1 MSSNDDMLV
10 KKVEQQVKNENFPS
24 ASGCLLPSLDLIS
37 PIGKIKQR
45 EPGPI
50 TSTPRVFAAE
60 RRDHIFQ
67 SNCFDKLSHIH
78 ENIALFSD
86 EKEPKLSSTN
96 SISTSNEKN
105 LHLIGGVDR
114 SRSILSSAVVSPLE
128 LEKKKKSGRQITIAK
143 NLHEKRK
150 IIWGDTGQIV
160 NNSEMK
166 SPLTDDK
173 EPASPMQ
180 VSTAEGTSNMNISK
194 RNSANNE
201 AELLKEDKKTNNCNS
216 SDIFSTG
223 DDSKIKGVQKIFP
236 SNVLTSAEYTA
247 SIETEVVSDNNC
259 SSLLVE
265 KENISTLKKSSN
277 EIEDITAA
285 NSSSEDSIHISTTD
299 SSIEILDDIERSVLV
314 TTNKLVATSIHDVS
328 DSPPHYTS
336 TLEPTQKIPET
347 LSRLELE
354 TQLQNLK
361 NLKQSANLSKLPD
374 CGRRL
379 LEKIEMLEEELIN
392 RDAFGRN
399 ANVSPNEP
407 IEREEASSVQKKNEP
422 SVISS
427 QIITGGHRLFGGKM
441 TDNRICLANAVT
453 GQVIAQM
460 HSSLANV
467 PENLKTNTPTSLLT
481 ELMPHQK
488 EGLTWLLWREKQSL
502 PGGILAD
509 DMGLGKTL
517 SMISLIVN
525 VKENRKQN
533 EEVKGSN
540 KQVTKSSCLIPS
552 RTTLIIAPASLIF
565 QWEAEFQKH
574 VKSGFL
580 SRYVFHGPKHK
591 RDISAECLA
600 RYDVVVTTYGIV
612 SNELSEKFTAV
623 GVEDERSSNDASAS
637 YAEKNGKGK
646 TKRKISRKLGSVLT
660 KIAWERVIL
669 DEAHQIKN
677 RTSLISKACCKIPAV
692 ARWCLTG
699 TPIHNNLWDLYSLIR
714 FLRVVPFDEEAV
726 WKEYILSAHSSQRL
740 NTLVKGLLLR
750 REKNQLC
757 TETNKPIV
765 DLKSRKYEEIV
776 MKFEGMEKKVYDYM
790 FQVSRQQVKELIKT
804 REEKERDLYGIGC
817 RNKPTKNP
825 FSGDPQ
831 TTRNNNNFQAMNC
844 VLTLLM
850 RLRQACV
857 HFVLINQAVDME
869 ALQTLGVEEDEN
881 AGMLSK
887 CFSSISLLD
896 EKALSEK
903 LLGDDGNK
911 QVEQLFQKTFISTKI
926 RKLFEQVDYAL
937 SCGDKCVIVSQW
949 TSLLNILEYHLER
962 KKILYT
968 SINGKVSSSDRQN
981 RANSFNMVDSGPRV
995 MLLSLTAGGVGLN
1008 LVGGNH
1014 LFLVDLHWN
1023 PALEQ
1028 QACDRIYR
1036 IGQTKNVFI
1045 HKLVCLET
1053 IEERVLALQRIKQT
1067 LAKDVLDGVA
1077 SKKLNKLT
1085 IADLKYLFDLGRPRN
1100 DLAIFADTAC
1110 SSKFIPAT
1118 ISNTN
1123 TGSFDTLATV
1133 RKPGSLVQ
1141 ETVLVQ
1147 PNY

>member
-1 MSSNDDMLV
+1 MHQMSSNDDMLV
-10 KKVEQQVKNENFPS
+10 RKVEQQVKNENFPS
-24 ASGCLLPSLDLIS
+24 ANSCLLPSLDLIS
-37 PIGKIKQR
+37 PIGKIRQR

-50 TSTPRVFAAE
+50 TSTPRDIV
-60 RRDHIFQ
+60 
-67 SNCFDKLSHIH
+67 LS
-78 ENIALFSD
+78 SD
-86 EKEPKLSSTN
+86 EKEPSANLSLTN
-96 SISTSNEKN
+96 SISIISTSNEKN
-105 LHLIGGVDR
+105 LHLIGRVDR
-114 SRSILSSAVVSPLE
+114 SRSVLSSAVASPLE
-128 LEKKKKSGRQITIAK
+128 LEKKKKDSRQIAVSK

-150 IIWGDTGQIV
+150 IIWGNTGQIV
-160 NNSEMK
+160 NKSEITSLK

-180 VSTAEGTSNMNISK
+180 MSTAECISNMDISK

-201 AELLKEDKKTNNCNS
+201 AELLKEDKETNSCSS
-216 SDIFSTG
+216 SDIFSTS
-223 DDSKIKGVQKIFP
+223 DDSKIKGVQETLP
-236 SNVLTSAEYTA
+236 PNVAINAQCTSSVEA
-247 SIETEVVSDNNC
+247 EVVSDNNC
-259 SSLLVE
+259 SSFLVE
-265 KENISTLKKSSN
+265 KETIPTLKKSSN
-277 EIEDITAA
+277 EIEDITAP
-285 NSSSEDSIHISTTD
+285 NSSSEDSVYISTTD
-299 SSIEILDDIERSVLV
+299 SSIEVLNNIEGSVLV
-314 TTNKLVATSIHDVS
+314 TTNKLAATSIHDVP
-328 DSPPHYTS
+328 DSPSHCASTS
-336 TLEPTQKIPET
+336 EPAQKIPET

-361 NLKQSANLSKLPD
+361 SLKQSANLSKLPD

-379 LEKIEMLEEELIN
+379 LEKIKLLEEKLIN
-392 RDAFGRN
+392 WDTFERDV
-399 ANVSPNEP
+399 NVAPNEP
-407 IEREEASSVQKKNEP
+407 IEREKASTVQKKDEP
-422 SVISS
+422 PIISS
-427 QIITGGHRLFGGKM
+427 QVITGGHRLFGGKM

-488 EGLTWLLWREKQSL
+488 EGLTWLLWRERQSL

-525 VKENRKQN
+525 VKEKRRQN
-533 EEVKGSN
+533 EEVEGSN
-540 KQVTKSSCLIPS
+540 KQVTKNSCLIPS

-580 SRYVFHGPKHK
+580 SRYV
-591 RDISAECLA
+591 LA

-623 GVEDERSSNDASAS
+623 GVEDERSSSDASGS
-637 YAEKNGKGK
+637 HREKNGKGK
-646 TKRKISRKLGSVLT
+646 IKRKVSRKPGSVLT

-726 WKEYILSAHSSQRL
+726 WKEYILSARSSQRL

-765 DLKSRKYEEIV
+765 DLKPRKYEEIV

-817 RNKPTKNP
+817 TNASYKPTKNP
-825 FSGDPQ
+825 FSGGPR
-831 TTRNNNNFQAMNC
+831 TTGNNNNFQAMTC

-857 HFVLINQAVDME
+857 HFALINQAVDME
-869 ALQTLGVEEDEN
+869 TLQMLGVEEDED
-881 AGMLSK
+881 AEMLSK
-887 CFSSISLLD
+887 CFSNISLLD
-896 EKALSEK
+896 EKALTEK

-911 QVEQLFQKTFISTKI
+911 QIEQLFQKTFISTKI
-926 RKLFEQVDYAL
+926 KKLFAQVDYAL
-937 SCGDKCVIVSQW
+937 SCGDKCVIW

-981 RANSFNMVDSGPRV
+981 RANNFNMMDSGPRV

-1045 HKLVCLET
+1045 HKLVCLQT

-1067 LAKDVLDGVA
+1067 LARDVLDGVA
-1077 SKKLNKLT
+1077 SKKLSKLT
-1085 IADLKYLFDLGRPRN
+1085 ITDLKYLFDLGRPRN
-1100 DLAIFADTAC
+1100 DLANFAGTVC
-1110 SSKFIPAT
+1110 SSKFIPVT

-1123 TGSFDTLATV
+1123 IGSFDTLVTV
-1133 RKPGSLVQ
+1133 RKPGSLV
-1141 ETVLVQ
+1141 
-1147 PNY
+1147 

>member
-1 MSSNDDMLV
+1 
-10 KKVEQQVKNENFPS
+10 
-24 ASGCLLPSLDLIS
+24 
-37 PIGKIKQR
+37 
-45 EPGPI
+45 
-50 TSTPRVFAAE
+50 
-60 RRDHIFQ
+60 
-67 SNCFDKLSHIH
+67 
-78 ENIALFSD
+78 
-86 EKEPKLSSTN
+86 
-96 SISTSNEKN
+96 
-105 LHLIGGVDR
+105 
-114 SRSILSSAVVSPLE
+114 
-128 LEKKKKSGRQITIAK
+128 
-143 NLHEKRK
+143 
-150 IIWGDTGQIV
+150 
-160 NNSEMK
+160 
-166 SPLTDDK
+166 
-173 EPASPMQ
+173 
-180 VSTAEGTSNMNISK
+180 
-194 RNSANNE
+194 
-201 AELLKEDKKTNNCNS
+201 
-216 SDIFSTG
+216 
-223 DDSKIKGVQKIFP
+223 
-236 SNVLTSAEYTA
+236 
-247 SIETEVVSDNNC
+247 
-259 SSLLVE
+259 
-265 KENISTLKKSSN
+265 
-277 EIEDITAA
+277 
-285 NSSSEDSIHISTTD
+285 
-299 SSIEILDDIERSVLV
+299 
-314 TTNKLVATSIHDVS
+314 
-328 DSPPHYTS
+328 
-336 TLEPTQKIPET
+336 
-347 LSRLELE
+347 
-354 TQLQNLK
+354 
-361 NLKQSANLSKLPD
+361 ANLSKLPD

-379 LEKIEMLEEELIN
+379 LEKIEMLEEKLIN

-399 ANVSPNEP
+399 ANVIHLAEM
-407 IEREEASSVQKKNEP
+407 SV
-422 SVISS
+422 
-427 QIITGGHRLFGGKM
+427 LY
-441 TDNRICLANAVT
+441 ICLIFSFVFAYLNCF
-453 GQVIAQM
+453 
-460 HSSLANV
+460 SSLANV

-623 GVEDERSSNDASAS
+623 GVEDERSSSDES
-637 YAEKNGKGK
+637 
-646 TKRKISRKLGSVLT
+646 ISRKPGSVLT

-726 WKEYILSAHSSQRL
+726 WKEYILSARIL

-790 FQVSRQQVKELIKT
+790 FQSSNNDTNRFAKVGLIFI
-804 REEKERDLYGIGC
+804 EFIVGG
-817 RNKPTKNP
+817 
-825 FSGDPQ
+825 PQ
-831 TTRNNNNFQAMNC
+831 TTRNNNNFQAMTC

-857 HFVLINQAVDME
+857 HFALINQV
-869 ALQTLGVEEDEN
+869 L
-881 AGMLSK
+881 
-887 CFSSISLLD
+887 
-896 EKALSEK
+896 
-903 LLGDDGNK
+903 
-911 QVEQLFQKTFISTKI
+911 
-926 RKLFEQVDYAL
+926 
-937 SCGDKCVIVSQW
+937 VIVSQW

-981 RANSFNMVDSGPRV
+981 RANSFNMMDSGPHV

-1067 LAKDVLDGVA
+1067 LAKDVLDG
-1077 SKKLNKLT
+1077 
-1085 IADLKYLFDLGRPRN
+1085 
-1100 DLAIFADTAC
+1100 
-1110 SSKFIPAT
+1110 
-1118 ISNTN
+1118 
-1123 TGSFDTLATV
+1123 
-1133 RKPGSLVQ
+1133 
-1141 ETVLVQ
+1141 
-1147 PNY
+1147 

>member
-10 KKVEQQVKNENFPS
+10 RKVEQQVKNENFPS
-24 ASGCLLPSLDLIS
+24 ANSCLLPSLDLIS
-37 PIGKIKQR
+37 PIGKIRQR

-50 TSTPRVFAAE
+50 TSTPRDIV
-60 RRDHIFQ
+60 
-67 SNCFDKLSHIH
+67 LS
-78 ENIALFSD
+78 SD
-86 EKEPKLSSTN
+86 EKEPSANLSLTN
-96 SISTSNEKN
+96 SISIISTSNEKT
-105 LHLIGGVDR
+105 
-114 SRSILSSAVVSPLE
+114 SPLE
-128 LEKKKKSGRQITIAK
+128 LEKKKKDSRQIAVSK

-150 IIWGDTGQIV
+150 IIWGNTGQIV
-160 NNSEMK
+160 NKSEITSLK

-180 VSTAEGTSNMNISK
+180 MSTAECISNMDISK

-201 AELLKEDKKTNNCNS
+201 AELLKEDKETNSCSS
-216 SDIFSTG
+216 SDIFSTS
-223 DDSKIKGVQKIFP
+223 DDSKIKGVQETLP
-236 SNVLTSAEYTA
+236 PNVAINAQCTSSVEA
-247 SIETEVVSDNNC
+247 EVVSDNNC
-259 SSLLVE
+259 SSFLVE
-265 KENISTLKKSSN
+265 KETIPTLKKSSN
-277 EIEDITAA
+277 EIEDITAP
-285 NSSSEDSIHISTTD
+285 NSSSEDSVYISTTD
-299 SSIEILDDIERSVLV
+299 SSIEVLNNIEGSVLV
-314 TTNKLVATSIHDVS
+314 TTNKLAATSIHDVP
-328 DSPPHYTS
+328 DSPSHCASTS
-336 TLEPTQKIPET
+336 EPAQKIPET

-361 NLKQSANLSKLPD
+361 SLKQSANLSKLPD

-379 LEKIEMLEEELIN
+379 LEKIKLLEEKLIN
-392 RDAFGRN
+392 WDTFERD
-399 ANVSPNEP
+399 
-407 IEREEASSVQKKNEP
+407 
-422 SVISS
+422 
-427 QIITGGHRLFGGKM
+427 LL
-441 TDNRICLANAVT
+441 DN
-453 GQVIAQM
+453 
-460 HSSLANV
+460 SLANV

-488 EGLTWLLWREKQSL
+488 EGLTWLLWRERQSL

-525 VKENRKQN
+525 VKEKRRQN
-533 EEVKGSN
+533 EEVEGSN
-540 KQVTKSSCLIPS
+540 KQVTKNSCLIPS

-580 SRYVFHGPKHK
+580 SRYV
-591 RDISAECLA
+591 LA

-623 GVEDERSSNDASAS
+623 GVEDERSSSDASGS
-637 YAEKNGKGK
+637 HREKNGKGK
-646 TKRKISRKLGSVLT
+646 IKRKVSRKPGSVLT

-726 WKEYILSAHSSQRL
+726 WKEYILSARSSQRL

-765 DLKSRKYEEIV
+765 DLKPRKYEEIV

-817 RNKPTKNP
+817 TNASYKPTKNP
-825 FSGDPQ
+825 FSGGPR
-831 TTRNNNNFQAMNC
+831 TTGNNNNFQAMTC

-857 HFVLINQAVDME
+857 HFALINQAVDME
-869 ALQTLGVEEDEN
+869 TLQMLGVEEDED
-881 AGMLSK
+881 AEMLSK
-887 CFSSISLLD
+887 CFSNISLLD
-896 EKALSEK
+896 EKALTEK

-911 QVEQLFQKTFISTKI
+911 QIEQLFQKTFISTKI
-926 RKLFEQVDYAL
+926 KKLFAQVDYAL
-937 SCGDKCVIVSQW
+937 SCGDKCVIW

-981 RANSFNMVDSGPRV
+981 RANNFNMMDSGPRV

-1045 HKLVCLET
+1045 HKLVCLQT

-1067 LAKDVLDGVA
+1067 LARDVLDGVA
-1077 SKKLNKLT
+1077 SKKLSKLT
-1085 IADLKYLFDLGRPRN
+1085 ITDLKYLFDLGRPRN
-1100 DLAIFADTAC
+1100 DLANFAGTVC
-1110 SSKFIPAT
+1110 SSKFIP
-1118 ISNTN
+1118 
-1123 TGSFDTLATV
+1123 V
-1133 RKPGSLVQ
+1133 
-1141 ETVLVQ
+1141 
-1147 PNY
+1147 